1 MCIAKPAEGKE
12 WIGKLENAHLSSP
25 LAERA
30 VIWLRDH
37 LDDPMAGL
45 PRADEELVSLVTQLV
60 MSAERQPSSGEA
72 MGLNFL
78 LLEQRALE
86 DRIAEVRDSGDYE
99 AAEKLSRERA
109 TLVQRIAGAEQV
121 A

>member
-1 MCIAKPAEGKE
+1 
-12 WIGKLENAHLSSP
+12 
-25 LAERA
+25 
-30 VIWLRDH
+30 
-37 LDDPMAGL
+37 
-45 PRADEELVSLVTQLV
+45 

-72 MGLNFL
+72 MELNFL
-78 LLEQRALE
+78 LLKQRALE
-86 DRIAEVRDSGDYE
+86 DRIAEVRETGDYE